1 MKIELENKGMKNQ
14 LDLIF
19 VEKKNFEERLG
30 ELQKKEEELEILAKL
45 KVKELGEQGIK
56 EYEKL
61 EKDITRISELIHNK
75 KKELAEI
82 SYRYMEKKIN
92 LKSF

>member
-45 KVKELGEQGIK
+45 KVKELGEQ
-56 EYEKL
+56 L
-61 EKDITRISELIHNK
+61 SLIH
-75 KKELAEI
+75 I
-82 SYRYMEKKIN
+82 
-92 LKSF
+92 